1 MRQIDSMLDQL
12 ISKIQKLSLVTILV
26 ALVYLGYSYYDT
38 QQFKNNPIPRSMQEQ
53 IDQKS
58 KEIESIIQRVYNID
72 FQVPIHVSDKLPK
85 QAFGI
90 TLMDRR
96 GQIAI
101 HLNKNVM
108 RESFEYM
115 IDDVL
120 PHEYA
125 HALLFRVQRGY
136 AREGDGH
143 SVEWQEVCL
152 KLGGSRCDRFVNH
165 DDVIREKLGM

>member
-1 MRQIDSMLDQL
+1 MLDRL
-12 ISKIQKLSLVTILV
+12 LSKIQNLSLGVVFL
-26 ALVYLGYSYYDT
+26 ALAYLTYNYYET
-38 QQFKNNPIPRSMQEQ
+38 QKFKNNPIPSSMQER
-53 IDQKS
+53 IDQKA
-58 KEIESIIQRVYNID
+58 KEIEAIIQKVYNID
-72 FQVPIHVSDKLPK
+72 FEVPIYVSDKLPK

-90 TLMDRR
+90 TLMNK
-96 GQIAI
+96 QNKIAI
-101 HLNKNVM
+101 YLNKNVM
-108 RESFEYM
+108 RESFDYM

-125 HALLFRVQRGY
+125 HALLFRMQRGY

-143 SVEWQEVCL
+143 SLEWQEICL